1 MRLDDPSVVKLVFK
15 LRACMSAAH
24 LRAGKLLLP
33 ELQRLRKKERGV
45 LLAHVAVELGKEVST
60 LLTYARAARFV
71 GAVPDAAMLCV
82 TTLSGLVVNTGLRLF
97 KCPSP
102 TAVSAARKAFKNFLE
117 KGGKPTAALAA
128 CVAKETRTV
137 RSKYRLRACLPACL
151 LPPRRNKG
159 GREKGAK
166 N

>member
-82 TTLSGLVVNTGLRLF
+82 TTLSGLVVNTRSVRWKSGSEATTSRVT
-97 KCPSP
+97 PS
-102 TAVSAARKAFKNFLE
+102 SAAAE
-117 KGGKPTAALAA
+117 A
-128 CVAKETRTV
+128 
-137 RSKYRLRACLPACL
+137 
-151 LPPRRNKG
+151 
-159 GREKGAK
+159 
-166 N
+166 